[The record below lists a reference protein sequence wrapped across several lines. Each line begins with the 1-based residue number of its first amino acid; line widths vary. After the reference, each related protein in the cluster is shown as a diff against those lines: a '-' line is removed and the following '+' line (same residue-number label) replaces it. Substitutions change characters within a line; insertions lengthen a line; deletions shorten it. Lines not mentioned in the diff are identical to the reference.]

1 MSGTTILVAD
11 DESHIRYVLK
21 YKLEK
26 HGYNVLTASDG
37 EQAYELA
44 CREHPHLVISDYQ
57 MPGCNGLDLCIRL
70 AANPDTA
77 ETPAL
82 LLTARGHKVP
92 PSRLMKTNIKCVMAK
107 PFSPRELI
115 ASIKEL
121 LVGVSHPL
129 DSTRSDEEGAEAA

>member
-1 MSGTTILVAD
+1 MGGTTILVAD
-11 DESHIRYVLK
+11 DEPHIRYVLK
-21 YKLEK
+21 YKLQK

-44 CREHPHLVISDYQ
+44 CRERPDLVVSDYQ
-57 MPGCNGLDLCIRL
+57 MPGCDGLDLCTRL

-92 PSRLMKTNIKCVMAK
+92 PSRLVQTTIKCVIAK

-115 ASIKEL
+115 ASIEEL
-121 LVGVSHPL
+121 LGVSHPP
-129 DSTRSDEEGAEAA
+129 DSRRSDEEGAEAA

>member
-1 MSGTTILVAD
+1 MGGPTILVAD
-11 DESHIRYVLK
+11 DEPNIRYVLK
-21 YKLEK
+21 YKLQK
-26 HGYNVLTASDG
+26 HGYTVLTASDG

-44 CREHPHLVISDYQ
+44 CRERPDLVISDYQ
-57 MPGCNGLDLCIRL
+57 MPGCNGLDLCSRL

-92 PSRLMKTNIKCVMAK
+92 PSRLVQTNIKCVMAK

-121 LVGVSHPL
+121 LVDSHPP
-129 DSTRSDEEGAEAA
+129 DSRRPDDEGAEAA